1 MTKLSR
7 IVLALVLIA
16 GVVTACMPQPAAA
29 PMPTVAPTAA
39 SQPTPDSATA
49 QDAIAATNQLIGQ
62 LAAGDYAAAVSRFDA
77 DMLAALPEAKL
88 KQAWESLSPQ
98 FGAYKG
104 TVAIQPAGRKDAY
117 DIVVATLEFE
127 KGRLGL
133 RVSVNSDTGQIG
145 GLFFTAADQPPA
157 AAYEPPAYVDTNK
170 FVERDVTVG
179 DGSKWALPGTLTT
192 PKGDGPF
199 PAVVLV
205 HGSGANDRDETIGP
219 NKPFK
224 DITWGLASQ
233 GIAVLRYDKRT
244 KVYGDK
250 IALLDQFTV
259 KEESIDD
266 AAAAVELLKQ
276 TPNIDPQRVYVLG
289 HSLGGYLAPR
299 IAQARPDI
307 AGLIVLAGLTRP
319 IEDAMLEQVTYLFS
333 LNGTSNAEQLAE
345 LKKQVEAVKAV
356 SAAEAAAGT
365 QLLNAPASYWFDL
378 KDYHPAEMARTQTVP
393 MLILQGER
401 DYQVTMVDFENWRA
415 ALSARSDVQFKSYP
429 DLNHLFITGE
439 GKSRPEE
446 YQQPGHV
453 AQAVVDDIA
462 AWVK

>member
-1 MTKLSR
+1 MHTLIR
-7 IVLALVLIA
+7 FGLVLAFFA
-16 GVVTACMPQPAAA
+16 GIMTACAPQPAAA
-29 PMPTVAPTAA
+29 PMPTAAPTAA
-39 SQPTPDSATA
+39 PRPTSDPTAA
-49 QDAIAATNQLIGQ
+49 QDAIATTNQLIDQ

-77 DMLAALPEAKL
+77 AMLAALPEAKL

-98 FGAYKG
+98 FGAFKG
-104 TVAIQPAGRKDAY
+104 TIDTQPAGRKDAY

-145 GLFFTAADQPPA
+145 GLFFTAVDQPPA

-179 DGSKWALPGTLTT
+179 DGSEWALPGTLTT

-224 DITWGLASQ
+224 DIAWGLASQ

-259 KEESIDD
+259 KEETIDD
-266 AAAAVELLKQ
+266 AVAAVELLKQ

-307 AGLIVLAGLTRP
+307 AGLIVLAGLARP

-345 LKKQVEAVKAV
+345 LKKEVEAVKAV
-356 SAAEAAAGT
+356 SAADAAAGT
-365 QLLNAPASYWFDL
+365 RLLNAPASYWFDL

-462 AWVK
+462 AWVR